1 MKVSWESQLW
11 VMLVLEM
18 LSVGIFRGFEIS
30 KYGGEQNDQ
39 ESTQKMAQ
47 TSFIL
52 VSDCSLRKK
61 KKKKKNP

>member
-39 ESTQKMAQ
+39 EST
-47 TSFIL
+47 
-52 VSDCSLRKK
+52 
-61 KKKKKNP
+61 